1 MRYLP
6 GNAQHIGARHS
17 QQDSFGFLDPEDRA
31 FISHG
36 GFLAVVCD
44 GMGGMEHG
52 DAASRTAVKAFLEA
66 YQRKTPDE
74 PIPAALERAVRDANQ
89 QVVALANNLGMS
101 EGIGTTLVA
110 TALTGTSMYF
120 ISVGDSGLFHISG
133 GQIQTVNRP
142 HIFANVLD
150 QAVARG
156 TMSREDAENHPERES
171 LTSYIGSG
179 KLAEIDHNQDPWP
192 LLEGDTVLLASDGLF
207 KTLENDEIITCLQG
221 NPQAWAEALVTR
233 TLSKQREYQDNVTV
247 LSVTVESDTSAAI
260 PRTVLMKPPPA
271 VALGSSQN
279 AVPPPLTAG
288 APPIAITPP
297 NLAPPPPPIA
307 PGVAALPPL
316 PLPPETAPS
325 SRRNFTFLALLLIAA
340 VLAGGWWWMK
350 QRKPPALAPAT
361 PERQTQPTAS
371 PSDKPEKVPDDP
383 AATDP
388 RTPAPAGT
396 PPNSPE
402 KEPQLIGEPAKPEK
416 TAQPLRPGR
425 RTKKQEPRNQ

>member
-1 MRYLP
+1 MTVCNRCGKENQDHYKFCLGCGAELTAAPKP
-6 GNAQHIGARHS
+6 GGDMGMMKTMMAEAGGSPLAGA
-17 QQDSFGFLDPEDRA
+17 P
-31 FISHG
+31 
-36 GFLAVVCD
+36 
-44 GMGGMEHG
+44 MGGMEHG

-74 PIPAALERAVRDANQ
+74 PIPTALERAVRDANQ

-133 GQIQTVNRP
+133 GQMQTVNRP

-156 TMSREDAENHPERES
+156 SMSREDAENHPERES

-179 KLAEIDHNQDPWP
+179 KLTEIDHNQDPWP

-271 VALGSSQN
+271 VALGSSPN
-279 AVPPPLTAG
+279 AVPPPRSKAVR
-288 APPIAITPP
+288 PR
-297 NLAPPPPPIA
+297 
-307 PGVAALPPL
+307 PGTLDDFDEQNPGGGDRRGGIGRIDPADSAYPALPAYHL
-316 PLPPETAPS
+316 IRFIS
-325 SRRNFTFLALLLIAA
+325 SMLIVSLL
-340 VLAGGWWWMK
+340 
-350 QRKPPALAPAT
+350 R
-361 PERQTQPTAS
+361 
-371 PSDKPEKVPDDP
+371 
-383 AATDP
+383 
-388 RTPAPAGT
+388 
-396 PPNSPE
+396 
-402 KEPQLIGEPAKPEK
+402 
-416 TAQPLRPGR
+416 
-425 RTKKQEPRNQ
+425 

>member
-1 MRYLP
+1 
-6 GNAQHIGARHS
+6 
-17 QQDSFGFLDPEDRA
+17 
-31 FISHG
+31 
-36 GFLAVVCD
+36 
-44 GMGGMEHG
+44 
-52 DAASRTAVKAFLEA
+52 
-66 YQRKTPDE
+66 
-74 PIPAALERAVRDANQ
+74 
-89 QVVALANNLGMS
+89 
-101 EGIGTTLVA
+101 
-110 TALTGTSMYF
+110 MYF

-133 GQIQTVNRP
+133 GQMQTVNRP

-156 TMSREDAENHPERES
+156 SMSREDAENHPERES

-179 KLAEIDHNQDPWP
+179 KLTEIDHNQDPWP
-192 LLEGDTVLLASDGLF
+192 LHEGDTILLASDGLF
-207 KTLENDEIITCLQG
+207 KTLENDEIIGCLQG

-247 LSVTVESDTSAAI
+247 LSVTVESDTSAAM

-288 APPIAITPP
+288 APP
-297 NLAPPPPPIA
+297 NLAPPPPPAPPPAPPIA

-316 PLPPETAPS
+316 PLPAESAPS

-340 VLAGGWWWMK
+340 VLAGGWWWRMK
-350 QRKPPALAPAT
+350 QRKSPALPPAT
-361 PERQTQPTAS
+361 PERQAQPITS
-371 PSDKPEKVPDDP
+371 PADKPEKEPIRDDP
-383 AATDP
+383 SATDP
-388 RTPAPAGT
+388 RPPAATPAATPAQ
-396 PPNSPE
+396 PPE
-402 KEPQLIGEPAKPEK
+402 KEPEIIGDPAKPEK